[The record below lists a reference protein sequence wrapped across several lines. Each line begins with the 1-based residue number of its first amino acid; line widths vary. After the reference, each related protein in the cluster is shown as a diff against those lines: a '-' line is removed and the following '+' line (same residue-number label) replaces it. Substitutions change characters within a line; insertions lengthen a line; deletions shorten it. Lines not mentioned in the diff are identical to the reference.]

1 MTTPDASPIA
11 SMVAAV
17 RSFVKSAV
25 HSLPSLGMKK
35 AYASSRQEFKRDV
48 ENARRKAIQDIQKET
63 NRLKDDIDAQ
73 RKKTKTPLLRPEKI
87 EGDMLPRIQQWND
100 DIAKK
105 KRAVRDTCGQH
116 LRSVEFHNAK
126 LLDFEGKIET
136 RVDAAIAAARKDTAQ
151 AAKKEESK

>member
-11 SMVAAV
+11 SMMAGV

-25 HSLPSLGMKK
+25 HALPSLGMKK

-48 ENARRKAIQDIQKET
+48 ENARRNAVQKIKRET
-63 NRLKDDIDAQ
+63 DRLKDDIDAQ

-105 KRAVRDTCGQH
+105 KRTVRDTCGEH

-126 LLDFEGKIET
+126 LLNFEGKMEQ
-136 RVDAAIAAARKDTAQ
+136 RVDAAIAAARRETAQ